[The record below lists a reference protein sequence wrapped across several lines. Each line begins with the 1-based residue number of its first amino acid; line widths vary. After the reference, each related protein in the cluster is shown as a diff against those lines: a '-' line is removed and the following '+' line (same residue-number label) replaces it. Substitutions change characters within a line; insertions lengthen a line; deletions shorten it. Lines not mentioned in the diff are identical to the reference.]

1 MGLKSIDMQMAISRI
16 DDASRMQ
23 EQFNKQG
30 QRSQEML
37 LQQQL
42 QKDRIKSQQVLRYE
56 HVEKRNI
63 HDNHHIDKQ
72 PLFERANKRGDDQV
86 VNRTHPY
93 LGKTIDMKR

>member
-1 MGLKSIDMQMAISRI
+1 MGLKSIDMQMAISKT

-30 QRSQEML
+30 QRLQEIL

-42 QKDRIKSQQVLRYE
+42 QEDRIKSQQVLRYE

-63 HDNHHIDKQ
+63 HDNHHIDKK
-72 PLFERANKRGDDQV
+72 PLFESANKRDNEQV
-86 VNRTHPY
+86 VNKAHPY